1 MTKVLGLTGGIASGK
16 TMVSDFF
23 KSKNF
28 PVIDADVIAHD
39 VMKAGTPTVEK
50 VRAVFGEEVIQVD
63 GEINRKKLG
72 SIIFADSKKRKQ
84 LDSLVHGEVIRELER
99 QKEQFIQ
106 EKAPLIVL
114 DIPLLYE
121 VGYEDKV
128 DEVMVVYVDRPTQKE
143 RLLRRNPDLSVEE
156 AENRINAQLSL
167 EEKAERADVLVD
179 NRGSREQTRQ
189 QVADWLVAS
198 LEN

>member
-1 MTKVLGLTGGIASGK
+1 MTKILGLTGGIASGK

-50 VRAVFGEEVIQVD
+50 IRTVFGEEVIQAD
-63 GEINRKKLG
+63 GEIDRKKLG
-72 SIIFADSKKRKQ
+72 SIIFADPEKRKE
-84 LDSLVHGEVIRELER
+84 LDSIVHGEVIRELER
-99 QKEQFIQ
+99 QKEQLIQ
-106 EKAPLIVL
+106 EKVPLIVL

-121 VGYEDKV
+121 VGYENKV
-128 DEVMVVYVDRPTQKE
+128 DEVMVIYVDRPTQKE
-143 RLLRRNPDLSVEE
+143 RLLKRNPDLSAEE

-167 EEKAERADVLVD
+167 EEKAKRANVLVD
-179 NRGSREQTRQ
+179 NRGSRENTRQ
-189 QVADWLVAS
+189 QVTEWLTTS